1 MSQYKVKFKQYNC
14 VIEKLAYRNE
24 RIALELINEKNGEPV
39 LVATVNIPGEKL
51 NVNEVIIK
59 NYSENEGILEA
70 LIRRE
75 ILSFPLR
82 YACDN
87 PGMPVCK
94 LLI

>member
-1 MSQYKVKFKQYNC
+1 MSQYKVKFKRYNC

-24 RIALELINEKNGEPV
+24 RIALELIDEKNGEPV
-39 LVATVNIPGEKL
+39 LVATVNVPEEII
-51 NVNEVIIK
+51 NADEVIVK
-59 NYSENEGILEA
+59 NYSENEGILEV
-70 LIRRE
+70 LIRQG
-75 ILSFPLR
+75 IVGFPLR